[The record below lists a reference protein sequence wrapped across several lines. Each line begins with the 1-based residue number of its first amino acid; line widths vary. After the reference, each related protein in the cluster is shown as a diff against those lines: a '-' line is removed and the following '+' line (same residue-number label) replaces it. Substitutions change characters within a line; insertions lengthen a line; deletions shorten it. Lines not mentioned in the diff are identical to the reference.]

1 MIIKSSIPISEKCRF
16 CGKTAISSCDKQ
28 SELTFNKHHP
38 QGVLVGNAHLR
49 ISSCLQN
56 IMDISYKAVIEH
68 GIFQLDNACVISQD
82 IPNKARD
89 CLFYGKAL

>member
-16 CGKTAISSCDKQ
+16 CSITAISSCDKQ
-28 SELTFNKHHP
+28 SELTFSKHNPH
-38 QGVLVGNAHLR
+38 GVLVGNAHLR

-56 IMDISYKAVIEH
+56 IRDISYKAVTEH
-68 GIFQLDNACVISQD
+68 EIFQLDNACVISQD
-82 IPNKARD
+82 IPNKAMD